1 MLQSYFLKEKEKMNY
16 ILLNNI
22 PDTFLINLFKWI
34 SIKNLSVGLTKKNK
48 YFKMTPFHLIL
59 KKQILKQLCFRMR

>member
-22 PDTFLINLFKWI
+22 PDTFLINLFK
-34 SIKNLSVGLTKKNK
+34 
-48 YFKMTPFHLIL
+48 
-59 KKQILKQLCFRMR
+59 